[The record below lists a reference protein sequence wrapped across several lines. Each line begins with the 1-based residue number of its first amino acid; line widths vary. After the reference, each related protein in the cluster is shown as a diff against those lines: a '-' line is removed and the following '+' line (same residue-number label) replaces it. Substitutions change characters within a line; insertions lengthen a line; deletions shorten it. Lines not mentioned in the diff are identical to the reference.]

1 MEAIDIINLIDD
13 LKTIYQADHMQDRL
27 NVWKDKVIKM
37 DMDNEWDS
45 LQLKSEL
52 QAELVIIKSILIRIK
67 NEKRKKTSNSLRNDR
82 T

>member
-37 DMDNEWDS
+37 DMDDEWDS

-52 QAELVIIKSILIRIK
+52 QAELVIIKSILTRIK
-67 NEKRKKTSNSLRNDR
+67 K
-82 T
+82 